1 MAKNTLNDPK
11 RMVNIKLF
19 KDNYRYKDPL
29 YVSVNEYSALIRR
42 GEVVSVPYYVAKHIE
57 EIVEQDE
64 STAML
69 ISTLSERYDKN
80 RDMLN

>member
-1 MAKNTLNDPK
+1 MAQKKDNDPK
-11 RMVNIKLF
+11 RMVSIKLF

-29 YVSVNEYSALIRR
+29 YVSVNDYSALIRR

-69 ISTLSERYDKN
+69 ISTLSERYLKN
-80 RDMLN
+80 RDVLS